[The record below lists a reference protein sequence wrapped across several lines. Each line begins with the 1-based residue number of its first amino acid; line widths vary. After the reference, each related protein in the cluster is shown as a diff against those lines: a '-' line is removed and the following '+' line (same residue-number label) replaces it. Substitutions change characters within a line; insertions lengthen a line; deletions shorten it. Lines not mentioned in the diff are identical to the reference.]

1 MKKFLSFLFFILLG
15 LSSVQAQDFQDGL
28 TLYEQGDYERALR
41 ILENSSEPEALLF
54 AGKSHFA
61 LSNYLM
67 ALSYLNKVDNTA
79 PLDINHD
86 ARYTAALAYFQLD
99 NFSEALDL
107 LKELGFSNPS
117 TTPSSRAAIVLYDQ
131 ILGYLTP
138 KQRFDVFRHVD
149 NDEIRMDLLESSIG
163 SVKYTTAV
171 TLVDLFKRSVSDY
184 NINRLNA
191 IETQLSDS
199 VSYSESYRQNQYLT
213 SPKGLAYNI
222 GVALPEFDFESSE
235 YEIAQHIYLGI
246 QLAVEEFNSSNPD
259 QKAFIYYKKTN
270 GDDDAESIIS
280 DLVWN
285 KDVDMIIGPLF
296 SQVAKEFSG
305 LAEDYQIP
313 MLLPLANADSLDLYN
328 DYVFQMNPTFASQ
341 GKKMARH
348 AFSLGYD
355 TLGVIAEARS
365 LGAPAARSFLHEF
378 ERLGGFIEY
387 YFEEKLDDI
396 GYDITDYTKFFTTDT
411 LDSVA
416 MVQGV
421 YAPFTGTIAP
431 TLIESMLTDLEA
443 MRSTVDIFGSEEWAG
458 VDLDSRRLNQTNLSY
473 TESFSVDTSTTEASE
488 FTSAFRL
495 RFETIPNQFA
505 YIGYDAAEIVLQTL
519 QRVKNPAYFRD
530 ALKNV
535 NNFRGLSMD
544 VSFQK
549 THVNQ
554 DVVIQR
560 LQRYTE
566 EEIIE
571 EQ

>member
-1 MKKFLSFLFFILLG
+1 MFFILLG

-41 ILENSSEPEALLF
+41 VLENSSEPEALLF

-99 NFSEALDL
+99 NFSETLDL

-270 GDDDAESIIS
+270 GDDDAETIIS